1 MSYTNGLD
9 NPELYF
15 QTKLYTGN
23 GGTQSI
29 TFDGSENMQPDFI
42 WIKARNATRNP
53 RLTDSINGVQ
63 KNLFSDLQNAL
74 TTNVDGVTAF
84 GTNGFS
90 VGSGNGFN
98 GNSETHVAWNW
109 KAGTSFSND
118 ASATG
123 VGTIDSTGSVNTT
136 AGFSI
141 ILYSGT
147 GSAGTIAHG
156 LGAVPKMMM
165 IKETSGNASGGNQ
178 SWSVYHQA
186 LGNTHFIPLNS
197 AEAKIDDVDFNDTT
211 PTSSVFSVGVS
222 NRTNSGNGNGVYI
235 AYCFAE
241 KQGYSKFGSFLGN
254 NSDNGTFVYTGFR
267 PAWVMIKRTDTS
279 TSTTDW
285 FIFDNKRNTGNPN
298 DDYLE
303 ANENGT
309 ETTSGR
315 NVIDFLSNGFK
326 CRQAYDDFNAS
337 GSSQIYMAFA
347 ESPLVNSN
355 GVPNNAR

>member
-1 MSYTNGLD
+1 MAYTTVD

-15 QTKLYTGN
+15 QTQLYTGN

-29 TFDGSENMQPDFI
+29 TLDGSENMQPDWV
-42 WIKARNATRNP
+42 WIKCRSAVEGHVLFDVTR
-53 RLTDSINGVQ
+53 GVQ
-63 KNLFSDLQNAL
+63 KAINSNTQSAEATSSNYL
-74 TTNVDGVTAF
+74 TAF
-84 GTNGFS
+84 GTDGFS
-90 VGSGNGFN
+90 VGSSGLVNA
-98 GNSETHVAWNW
+98 NSETYASWNW
-109 KAGTSFSND
+109 KMGTAFSND

-123 VGTIDSTGSVNTT
+123 VGTIDSTGSVSTT
-136 AGFSI
+136 AGQSI
-141 ILYSGT
+141 ISYSGT

-197 AEAKIDDVDFNDTT
+197 TEAKIDDVDFNDTT
-211 PTSSVFSVGVS
+211 PTSSVFSVGVQ

-235 AYCFAE
+235 AYVFAE
-241 KQGYSKFGSFLGN
+241 KKGYSKFGSFLGN